1 MNFKNELKYQ
11 FKKFFFTSLA
21 IEIQEALI
29 SYRYM
34 ENKLKNDFDTN
45 CVWEEIANNL
55 DRKIIL
61 NQKWFLDS
69 VKSKN
74 KKPREMVYLWLYNNA
89 TKSLQHTDMFELS
102 KRNGLEK
109 SINIL
114 VDENNLTQGN

>member
-1 MNFKNELKYQ
+1 
-11 FKKFFFTSLA
+11 
-21 IEIQEALI
+21 
-29 SYRYM
+29 M

-45 CVWEEIANNL
+45 CVWEEIANDL

-114 VDENNLTQGN
+114 IDENNLIQGN